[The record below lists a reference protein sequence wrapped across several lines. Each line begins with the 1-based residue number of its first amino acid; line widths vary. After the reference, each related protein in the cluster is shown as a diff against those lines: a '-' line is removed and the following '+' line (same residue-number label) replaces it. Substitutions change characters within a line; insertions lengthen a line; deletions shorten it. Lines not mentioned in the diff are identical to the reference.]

1 MILNN
6 ITLNDFCLF
15 QKGFAFKS
23 KDYVDE
29 GTRIIRVSD
38 LNQYDISLD
47 SCMYINNSKGYE
59 TYQLE
64 EDDVIITTV
73 GSWDTNPLSVV
84 GKVVRVQ
91 SEAANSLLNQNAVR
105 VRAIDS
111 SDQKFVFYLLR
122 NSEFKKHIIST
133 ARGSASQASITQESI
148 KNYTFNPLTKKA
160 RDKATAILSTIDKK
174 INNHNRE
181 QILLQNIIM
190 AIYKSWFNDFK
201 CPNEE
206 GELED
211 GIPKNWDQSNVYDR
225 VVEVKDKNKNNDDLP
240 VLSVVK
246 EGEFKLSDDI
256 FTKQVYSKST
266 VNYKIVKK
274 DQVGY
279 NPARANIGSIAM
291 LKDFEK
297 GLVSPIYIVFKMN
310 ETITPTYFY
319 YYMKQPMFLEMIK
332 QHAIGTTRQ
341 NFSFEAFKMFPLIV
355 PPMNLQLQFEDIA
368 KPIEKKIAKLKE
380 ENTILAEIRDTLLP
394 KLMSGE
400 LLVEVGEENE

>member
-1 MILNN
+1 VILNN

-47 SCMYINNSKGYE
+47 NCMYIKNSKGYE
-59 TYQLE
+59 TYQIE

-105 VRAIDS
+105 VRAKDS
-111 SDQKFVFYLLR
+111 SDQKFIFYLLR
-122 NSEFKKHIIST
+122 NSEFKKYIIST
-133 ARGSASQASITQESI
+133 ARGSASQASITQECI
-148 KNYTFNPLTKKA
+148 KNYTFNPLTKKV

-174 INNHNRE
+174 INNHNKE
-181 QILLQNIIM
+181 QILLQNIIIS
-190 AIYKSWFNDFK
+190 IYKNWFTDFNY
-201 CPNEE
+201 PNAT
-206 GELED
+206 GELEND
-211 GIPKNWDQSNVYDR
+211 IPKDWEMSNVYDR
-225 VVEVKDKNKNNDDLP
+225 VTEVKEKNKNNEDYP

-266 VNYKIVKK
+266 VNYKIVREN
-274 DQVGY
+274 QVGY

-291 LKDFEK
+291 LKGFEV
-297 GLVSPIYIVFKMN
+297 GLVSPIYTVFEMN
-310 ETITPTYFY
+310 ETIIPTYFF

-332 QHAIGTTRQ
+332 HHAIGTTRQ
-341 NFSFEAFKMFPLIV
+341 NFSFEAFKMFPLVI
-355 PPMNLQLQFEDIA
+355 PPMGLQLKFEEIA
-368 KPIEKKIAKLKE
+368 RPIEQKIAKLKE
-380 ENTILAEIRDTLLP
+380 ENEVLAEIRDTLLP
-394 KLMSGE
+394 KLISGE
-400 LLVEVGEENE
+400 LLVEVGEEDE